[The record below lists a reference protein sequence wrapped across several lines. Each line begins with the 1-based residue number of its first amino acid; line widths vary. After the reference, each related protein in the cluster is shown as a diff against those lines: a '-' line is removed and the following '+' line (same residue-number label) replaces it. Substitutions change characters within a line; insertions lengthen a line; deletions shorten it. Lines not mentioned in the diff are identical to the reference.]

1 MRVHGAACCFAANKK
16 SKKFSGNLYRIF
28 FKAAKGPVCCYLGK
42 MILDFE
48 NANETN
54 HFVQKLFLV
63 KKKSANLLI
72 CQVFFQGLTSYKQRR
87 RDLAA
92 LGRQFEPYRVHG
104 SDANTSIQK
113 LRFAIV

>member
-63 KKKSANLLI
+63 KKKKRKSFDLSS
-72 CQVFFQGLTSYKQRR
+72 FFQGLQRR
-87 RDLAA
+87 LVVGNVT
-92 LGRQFEPYRVHG
+92 L
-104 SDANTSIQK
+104 T
-113 LRFAIV
+113 